1 MDVSRQVAEMIM
13 PSLTELG
20 YELVRVQYA
29 GNTSKVLQIMAERV
43 DRVDMTVENCAEI
56 SRVVSALMDVEDPI
70 SGQYHLEVSSPG
82 LDRPLTRLEDFTR
95 FSGYEVKL
103 ETSMPIEGR
112 KRFRGVLTGITEGGD
127 IAMTADDKS
136 EVTIPFQNF
145 VRAKLVLTDDLIKL
159 AEKKQS

>member
-1 MDVSRQVAEMIM
+1 MDVTRQVAEMIL

-95 FSGYEVKL
+95 FSGYEIKL
-103 ETSMPIEGR
+103 ETSMPMDGR
-112 KRFRGVLTGITEGGD
+112 KRFRGVLTGLTEGGD
-127 IAMTADDKS
+127 IAMTLDDKS
-136 EVTIPFQNF
+136 EVAIPFQNF